1 MACAGC
7 QVTSEMALLVSAE
20 KGTLFCLVEGLLQ
33 ERSGAATLGAPG
45 CNLYTSWALTQE
57 PAGSASFLLLGQRL
71 HKQLHLQQ
79 PRSGCVQQVMA
90 TVLTSSDSPG
100 CGTGLAWNAWT
111 VR

>member
-7 QVTSEMALLVSAE
+7 QVTSETALLVSAE

-45 CNLYTSWALTQE
+45 CNLYMSWALTQE

-90 TVLTSSDSPG
+90 TVLMSIDSRG
-100 CGTGLAWNAWT
+100 CGTGLPWDAWT